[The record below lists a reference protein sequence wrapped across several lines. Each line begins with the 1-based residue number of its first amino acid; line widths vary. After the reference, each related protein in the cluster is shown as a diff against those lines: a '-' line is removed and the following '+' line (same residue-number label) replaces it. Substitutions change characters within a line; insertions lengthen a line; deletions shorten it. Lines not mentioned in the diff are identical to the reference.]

1 MNKSNLL
8 TFLTTVTLVFICSSA
23 SASSVETKPA
33 VVAEV
38 VAEISS
44 ESVVSDSASDSSS
57 VAEPATVDIT
67 QEQEPEQ
74 VPKNT
79 EATVVEADSDMEYT
93 CKHDN
98 ARRIIRVFND
108 TASGLACEVTYEKT
122 SGTKTLWTAQ
132 YDKEFCVQKAAEF
145 ASKQVAWGWSCVDKE
160 GVVVSA
166 LVETPIVESSIPE
179 VETPAQA
186 ETMEAVTSQEQEA
199 AEVAVD
205 AEKTVSDNEI

>member
-8 TFLTTVTLVFICSSA
+8 TFLTTVTLVFVCSST

-33 VVAEV
+33 AAEAVAETTSESV
-38 VAEISS
+38 S

-67 QEQEPEQ
+67 QEQELET
-74 VPKNT
+74 T
-79 EATVVEADSDMEYT
+79 EATVVQAVSDMEYT

-108 TASGLACEVTYEKT
+108 MASGLACEVTYEKA

-132 YDKEFCVQKAAEF
+132 YDKEFCAQKAAEF
-145 ASKQVAWGWSCVDKE
+145 ASKQVAWGWDCADKE
-160 GVVVSA
+160 GAVVA
-166 LVETPIVESSIPE
+166 APMAAPPAVESSVSE
-179 VETPAQA
+179 VSAPAPVPAEETKAPVLE
-186 ETMEAVTSQEQEA
+186 ETVIEAGETTSG
-199 AEVAVD
+199 
-205 AEKTVSDNEI
+205 I